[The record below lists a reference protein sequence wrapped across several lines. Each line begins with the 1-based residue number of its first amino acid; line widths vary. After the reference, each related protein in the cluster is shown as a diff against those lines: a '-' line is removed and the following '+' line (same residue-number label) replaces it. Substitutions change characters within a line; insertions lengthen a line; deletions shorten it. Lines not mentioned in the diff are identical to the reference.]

1 LLDKYRIGFLNRIIK
16 LSGRKYLIIITNK
29 TLTKA
34 ICNKGFSGNS
44 SILPRS
50 NFGVG
55 GKEICPQSLLH
66 IASTVR
72 RNNKQTMAVPEY
84 SVTIY
89 DKDGNIH
96 KISDLV
102 DKLKNDKDRVLIDDD
117 IGTSIDISDLDF
129 YVYSFDL
136 EKKEN
141 KKAKISTLHHRKK
154 KVKILRIT
162 LGNGVAVDVSED
174 TLFHVQDNDGQLKYV
189 RADQLKEGMAVLTGI
204 NENGTGIIVY

>member
-1 LLDKYRIGFLNRIIK
+1 
-16 LSGRKYLIIITNK
+16 
-29 TLTKA
+29 
-34 ICNKGFSGNS
+34 
-44 SILPRS
+44 
-50 NFGVG
+50 
-55 GKEICPQSLLH
+55 
-66 IASTVR
+66 
-72 RNNKQTMAVPEY
+72 MAVPEH

-102 DKLKNDKDRVLIDDD
+102 NRLKSDKDRVLVDDD
-117 IGTSIDISDLDF
+117 IGISIDIADLEF
-129 YVYSFDL
+129 YVYSYDL

-154 KVKILRIT
+154 KANILRIT

-174 TLFHVQDNDGQLKYV
+174 TLFHVKDTDGQLKYV
-189 RADQLKEGMAVLTGI
+189 RADQLKEGMDVLTGI